1 MRAGEETTSGHK
13 ADIERPSST
22 VDGDPE
28 DRVLRGLPEAFPKVV
43 SGVDRISHGR
53 IRARVERDSLFTV
66 CKHLRDSLGFD
77 HATMI
82 TAVDYEDRFELVYHL
97 YSYPF
102 CLSMELITTTPKD
115 DPRVDSVTPLW
126 GGANWQE
133 RESYDLMGIVFENHP
148 KLERILLPKEYRY
161 HPLRKDFKG

>member
-1 MRAGEETTSGHK
+1 MRAGEETTPGPK

-28 DRVLRGLPEAFPKVV
+28 GRVLRGLPEAFPGAV
-43 SGVDRISHGR
+43 SGAERISHGR
-53 IRARVERDSLFTV
+53 IRARVDRGSLFAV
-66 CKHLRDSLGFD
+66 CKHLRDSMGFD

-82 TAVDYEDRFELVYHL
+82 TAVEHEDRFELVYHL
-97 YSYPF
+97 YSYPS
-102 CLSMELITTTPKD
+102 CLLLELITTTPKD
-115 DPRVDSVTPLW
+115 DPRVDSVASLW

-133 RESYDLMGIVFENHP
+133 RESYDLMGIVFDNHP
-148 KLERILLPKEYRY
+148 KLERILLPKDYLY